1 MNAKRQR
8 FVEEYLKDMNGTQAA
23 IRAGY
28 SPRTAGEQAFE
39 LLKKPEVQEALQVA
53 REEQSRRIKIDADW
67 VIRKLV
73 KNFRRAMQES
83 EVLDRDGKPTGE
95 FRYEGAVA
103 NRALELIGKHFGAF
117 PEKVHL
123 TGKDGAPLIP
133 VEHAVS
139 ALHHADTAGSATP
152 RNGKVLPQSLALLG
166 TSRPD

>member
-8 FVEEYLKDMNGTQAA
+8 FVEEYLKDLNAKQAA

-28 SPRTAGEQAFE
+28 SPKTAEVNGPR
-39 LLKKPEVQEALQVA
+39 LLSFAEVQAAVEVA
-53 REEQSRRIKIDADW
+53 KAERAKRMQIDADW

-152 RNGKVLPQSLALLG
+152 RNGKVLPQPVALLG
-166 TSRPD
+166 ASRPD